1 MRMPLDGHPQPVG
14 AGPAGGSDAGAD
26 LLATDG
32 TAVAEPAPE
41 PVTVVVV
48 VPFAWR
54 RITVVL
60 LDEDGEELLLLT
72 TAVGVEPVRPS
83 KRIV

>member
-1 MRMPLDGHPQPVG
+1 MRMPLEGHPQPVG
-14 AGPAGGSDAGAD
+14 AGPAGGSGAGAG

-32 TAVAEPAPE
+32 AS
-41 PVTVVVV
+41 TVVLVV

-60 LDEDGEELLLLT
+60 LDDEGEELDELT
-72 TAVGVEPVRPS
+72 TAVGVESLRPS

>member
-1 MRMPLDGHPQPVG
+1 MPLDGHPQPVG
-14 AGPAGGSDAGAD
+14 AGPGGGNGSGAG

-32 TAVAEPAPE
+32 TTVGA
-41 PVTVVVV
+41 VVVE
-48 VPFAWR
+48 PFTGR

-60 LDEDGEELLLLT
+60 IEDD
-72 TAVGVEPVRPS
+72 GVEFDELTVVVDVESLRPS

>member
-14 AGPAGGSDAGAD
+14 AGPAAGIGTAAG

-32 TAVAEPAPE
+32 TTTAVLLVAPL
-41 PVTVVVV
+41 
-48 VPFAWR
+48 AGR
-54 RITVVL
+54 RKTVVL
-60 LDEDGEELLLLT
+60 LDDEGVELAEPT
-72 TAVGVEPVRPS
+72 TVVGVEPVRPS

>member
-1 MRMPLDGHPQPVG
+1 MPLDGHPQPVG
-14 AGPAGGSDAGAD
+14 AGPGGGNGAGAG

-32 TAVAEPAPE
+32 TTVVEGAPE
-41 PVTVVVV
+41 PVVVVVV

-54 RITVVL
+54 RIIVVL
-60 LDEDGEELLLLT
+60 LDEDGAEPLLLA
-72 TAVGVEPVRPS
+72 TAVDVEPGRPS